1 MNDNQEITL
10 ENIRSL
16 NLDTV
21 LESSA
26 LDNKKLLLCPG
37 FSGEGEDLHI
47 SSFFEVAES
56 CNGQYISFS
65 TEDAVKMYNRIESHR
80 KGDRRPLHADSLYGY
95 IGSHHLDYKN
105 GKRLI
110 LVTTISE
117 DAGGPVSHFKVWKD
131 KTLLYCGNDLTDA
144 LWTLRS

>member
-1 MNDNQEITL
+1 MNDNQELTL
-10 ENIRSL
+10 DEFIDL
-16 NLDTV
+16 HLETV
-21 LESSA
+21 IDSSA
-26 LDNKKLLLCPG
+26 IDNKKLTLEFLTFNGIVEPLLMVY
-37 FSGEGEDLHI
+37 EGNHKVCCTHQNL
-47 SSFFEVAES
+47 
-56 CNGQYISFS
+56 
-65 TEDAVKMYNRIESHR
+65 DAAVRAYNFLETKK

-95 IGSHHLDYKN
+95 INSHHLDYKN

-144 LWTLRS
+144 LWVLRS

>member
-26 LDNKKLLLCPG
+26 LDNKKLTLEFLTFNGIVEPLLMVY
-37 FSGEGEDLHI
+37 EGNHKVCCAHQNL
-47 SSFFEVAES
+47 
-56 CNGQYISFS
+56 
-65 TEDAVKMYNRIESHR
+65 DAAVRAYNFLETKK

-95 IGSHHLDYKN
+95 INSHHLDYKN

-117 DAGGPVSHFKVWKD
+117 DAGGPVSQFKVWKD

-144 LWTLRS
+144 LWVLRS